1 MAGYDIL
8 VANSTDPGWIV
19 HFASSKG
26 IVVDHG
32 SLLSHTA
39 IVARE
44 LGIPAVVSAHNASR
58 QIKTG
63 DTIEIDG
70 STGMV
75 TILDTEEESNE
86 YKSDQVL
93 AMLGGH

>member
-1 MAGYDIL
+1 
-8 VANSTDPGWIV
+8 VST
-19 HFASSKG
+19 
-26 IVVDHG
+26 
-32 SLLSHTA
+32 
-39 IVARE
+39 
-44 LGIPAVVSAHNASR
+44 HNASR